1 MNILL
6 LLYAGEFGDEYGIKL
21 NIGDLNI
28 LNESDC
34 GLIERICKIYK
45 EIK

>member
-21 NIGDLNI
+21 SIGHLNI
-28 LNESDC
+28 LNKSDC
-34 GLIERICKIYK
+34 DLIERIYKIYK